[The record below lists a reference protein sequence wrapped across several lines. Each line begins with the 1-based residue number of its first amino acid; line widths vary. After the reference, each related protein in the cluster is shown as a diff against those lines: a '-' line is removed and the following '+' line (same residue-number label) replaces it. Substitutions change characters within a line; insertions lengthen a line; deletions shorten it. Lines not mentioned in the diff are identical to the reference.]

1 MTGTFVMGV
10 VNVSPVHRKRNH
22 IRIDSCLSFLCVG
35 SHGKS
40 NHKESPKTKAEMEKD
55 RHVSKT
61 GRNDVVKKG
70 GSGHGNWGGPE
81 EEIKEALAS
90 R

>member
-1 MTGTFVMGV
+1 
-10 VNVSPVHRKRNH
+10 
-22 IRIDSCLSFLCVG
+22 
-35 SHGKS
+35 
-40 NHKESPKTKAEMEKD
+40 MEKD